1 MTGDERVS
9 PAGQKDFLFLFF
21 SLSILNRKKKKKKKR
36 RLCGVGSDVFL
47 RSYLCIQAKL
57 FFIFMIIFDLF

>member
-21 SLSILNRKKKKKKKR
+21 SLSLLNGKKKKKR